1 MILERFPDIQK
12 LTKEERVLLFCELQD
27 VVVGENELIN
37 ADPEIVAEL
46 DRRIEEYRQDPSGA
60 NAWAEVRSR
69 LRSSLSS
76 GASE

>member
-46 DRRIEEYRQDPSGA
+46 DRRIEEYRQNPSRAKSWG
-60 NAWAEVRSR
+60 EVRKR
-69 LRSSLSS
+69 LRSLLST

>member
-46 DRRIEEYRQDPSGA
+46 DRRIQEYRQKP
-60 NAWAEVRSR
+60 ERIEQR
-69 LRSSLSS
+69 LGL
-76 GASE
+76 

>member
-1 MILERFPDIQK
+1 MPSVGSEADSIMILERFPDIQK

-46 DRRIEEYRQDPSGA
+46 DRRMQEYRQKP
-60 NAWAEVRSR
+60 ERIEQR
-69 LRSSLSS
+69 LGL
-76 GASE
+76 